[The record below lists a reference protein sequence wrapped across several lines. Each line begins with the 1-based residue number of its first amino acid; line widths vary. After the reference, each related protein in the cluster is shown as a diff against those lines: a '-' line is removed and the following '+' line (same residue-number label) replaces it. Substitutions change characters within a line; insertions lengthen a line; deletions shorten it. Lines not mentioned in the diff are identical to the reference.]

1 MTSDLDPI
9 FNPDSI
15 ALVGASNMPAKWGSF
30 LLSHLMGGGYARD
43 RIFPVNPRETEIH
56 GLPAYASLADLPRK
70 VDLVI
75 VTTPAKLVA
84 GILEECAAQDLK
96 HVVVISSDFSEV
108 GPEGA
113 ALEREIAEVA
123 RKHGLN
129 MVGPNTMGIINTRRD
144 IYAVGAPLQLV
155 RGNIAY
161 VSQSGNVGA
170 QMLGWTMSQGIGFG
184 KFVGSGNEATLH
196 CEDFIRYFG
205 DDSDTDLIL
214 AYIEG
219 LDDGRNFVEV
229 VREVAKRKPIIALK
243 SGRTEAGMKAAAS
256 HTGALAGSDHIY
268 EAAFQQSGIIRA
280 DTTQEMLD
288 LAKAVSR
295 LPLPRGNRV
304 GIITLGGG
312 WGVIA
317 TDAAAQCNLVLPP
330 PDENVTRVCD
340 EYLPAFWSH
349 GNPID
354 LVGNFNTE
362 GHLRIIEE
370 MMKSPSY
377 DSVVVLGSLGT
388 GSLVG
393 MSVMVSD
400 PIATGWDQQQL
411 KNFLVDLKEKNRT
424 MLDRMLELS
433 QAYGKPLVNVEM
445 QFIGDEA
452 LVELEGGRG
461 AIFTSPEKAAQV
473 IAKMLRYAE
482 FLEHA
487 GSKAPAQNSRGG

>member
-1 MTSDLDPI
+1 MTSDLNPI
-9 FNPDSI
+9 FNPESI

-30 LLSHLMGGGYARD
+30 LLSHLIGGGYKREN
-43 RIFPVNPRETEIH
+43 IFPVNPHEEKIH
-56 GLPAYASLADLPRK
+56 GLPAYASLAELPHK

-75 VTTPAKLVA
+75 ITTPAKFVA
-84 GILEECAAQDLK
+84 GILEECAAQDLR
-96 HVVVISSDFSEV
+96 HVVVISSNFSEV
-108 GPEGA
+108 GDEGA
-113 ALEREIAEVA
+113 VLEGEIAEVA
-123 RKHGLN
+123 RQHGIV

-144 IYAVGAPLQLV
+144 MYAVGAPLQLV
-155 RGNIAY
+155 RGNNAF

-170 QMLGWTMSQGIGFG
+170 QMLGWTMNQGIGFG
-184 KFVGSGNEATLH
+184 KFIGSGNEATLH
-196 CEDFIRYFG
+196 CEDIINYFG
-205 DDSDTDLIL
+205 SDPDTDLIL

-219 LDDGRNFVEV
+219 LVDGRNFLEV
-229 VREVAKRKPIIALK
+229 VREVSKRKPIIALK

-256 HTGALAGSDHIY
+256 HTGALAGSDQIY
-268 EAAFQQSGIIRA
+268 ETAFKQAGIIRA

-295 LPLPRGNRV
+295 LPLPKGNRV

-317 TDAAAQCNLVLPP
+317 TDAASQCNLELPP

-340 EYLPAFWSH
+340 EYLPPFWSH

-362 GHLRIIEE
+362 GHLSIIEA
-370 MMKSPSY
+370 MMESPSY

-411 KNFLVDLKEKNRT
+411 KNFLVNLKEKNRS
-424 MLDRMLELS
+424 MLDRMLELAR
-433 QAYGKPLVNVEM
+433 AYEKPLINVEM

-452 LVELEGGRG
+452 LVELEGGKG
-461 AIFTSPEKAAQV
+461 VIFTSPEKAAQV
-473 IAKMLRYAE
+473 IAKMLRYAD
-482 FLEHA
+482 FLRHE
-487 GSKAPAQNSRGG
+487 GN

>member
-1 MTSDLDPI
+1 MASDLNPI
-9 FNPDSI
+9 FSPESI

-30 LLSHLMGGGYARD
+30 LLSHLIGGGYKREN
-43 RIFPVNPRETEIH
+43 IFPVNPHEEKIH

-75 VTTPAKLVA
+75 ITTPAKLVA

-96 HVVVISSDFSEV
+96 HVVVISSNFSEV
-108 GPEGA
+108 GAEGA
-113 ALEREIAEVA
+113 RLELEIAEVA
-123 RKHGLN
+123 RKCGIV
-129 MVGPNTMGIINTRRD
+129 MVGPNTMGIINTRND
-144 IYAVGAPLQLV
+144 MYAVGAPLQLV
-155 RGNIAY
+155 RGNNAF

-170 QMLGWTMSQGIGFG
+170 QMLGWTMNQGIGFG
-184 KFVGSGNEATLH
+184 KFIGSGNEATLH
-196 CEDFIRYFG
+196 CEDIIGYLG
-205 DDSDTDLIL
+205 DDADTDLIL

-219 LDDGRNFVEV
+219 LVDGRNFLEV
-229 VREVAKRKPIIALK
+229 VREVSKRKPIIALK

-256 HTGALAGSDHIY
+256 HTGALAGSDQIY
-268 EAAFQQSGIIRA
+268 ETAFKQAGIIRA

-295 LPLPRGNRV
+295 LPLPKGNRV

-340 EYLPAFWSH
+340 EYLPSFWSH

-362 GHLRIIEE
+362 GHLSIIEA
-370 MMKSPSY
+370 MMESPSY

-411 KNFLVDLKEKNRT
+411 KNFLVNLKEKNRS
-424 MLDRMLELS
+424 MLERMLEL
-433 QAYGKPLVNVEM
+433 AHTYEKPLINVEM

-452 LVELEGGRG
+452 LVELEGGQG
-461 AIFTSPEKAAQV
+461 VIFTSPEKAAQV
-473 IAKMLRYAE
+473 IAKMLHYQE
-482 FLEHA
+482 FLKHA
-487 GSKAPAQNSRGG
+487 AS